1 MRAWIYDRFLLSYTT
16 AWYREVLTR
25 LPEGAYLLDVG
36 IGTGGALLK
45 NADLVREKNIRVLG
59 VDIDGAYIE
68 RANKAIEKAGMSD
81 LIEAKLESIY
91 DHQGGAYDG
100 VYFSAS
106 FMLMPD
112 PEACLHHVVSLLS
125 EEGRVYF
132 TQTFQEK
139 ESKLMERLKP
149 VLKTLTTIDF
159 GQVTYEPDFRSTVE
173 GCGVNISEMTEIDR
187 SGPRSF
193 RIVVADPEVSDPS
206 DSADA

>member
-1 MRAWIYDRFLLSYTT
+1 MRAWIYDRFLLPYTT

-36 IGTGGALLK
+36 IGTGGALLN
-45 NADLVREKNIRVLG
+45 NAELVREKNIRVLG
-59 VDIDGAYIE
+59 VDIDADYIN

-81 LIEAKLESIY
+81 LIEAKLQSVY
-91 DHQGGAYDG
+91 DHEGGPYDG

-173 GCGVNISEMTEIDR
+173 GCGVNIAEMKEIDR
-187 SGPRSF
+187 SGARSF
-193 RIVVADPEVSDPS
+193 RIVVADP
-206 DSADA
+206 DATENAEA